1 MFDIGFLEIIV
12 ILVIALIV
20 IGPERMPEV
29 ARKIGQFMGKTKRFI
44 HSMKENSEIT
54 ETVRDLQNSM
64 NIEEEKRNLESVS
77 ETLQDDFSKIQDEF
91 GIDQEITRPFDS
103 EDPPA
108 FSGTQFNKAPEQPKL
123 ATVEDSDV
131 PTASEASSKASAKTS
146 EPDAAISS
154 ESTPESS
161 SKP

>member
-44 HSMKENSEIT
+44 NSMKENSEIT

-91 GIDQEITRPFDS
+91 GIDQEISRPFTS
-103 EDPPA
+103 EEPTA
-108 FSGTQFNKAPEQPKL
+108 FSGTQFNKAPAQPKL
-123 ATVEDSDV
+123 
-131 PTASEASSKASAKTS
+131 PTDEESEIPSTPEESNKTPAKTDKS
-146 EPDAAISS
+146 DASMSS

>member
-44 HSMKENSEIT
+44 NSMKENSEIT

-91 GIDQEITRPFDS
+91 GIDQEITRPFTS
-103 EDPPA
+103 EEPTA

-123 ATVEDSDV
+123 ETVEESDA
-131 PTASEASSKASAKTS
+131 PIAPQANSKASAKTS
-146 EPDAAISS
+146 EPDATISS
-154 ESTPESS
+154 ESTPKSS
-161 SKP
+161 SKS